1 MVPLSLIRLLYYN
14 FGMNEMYSMGLSIHS
29 IGGIALVG
37 VVFLNIFF
45 LRTAKDLRKYKR
57 MMSIFLLPLTATVI
71 GLEIFTGVIMMAA
84 KHLDFTIANIIM
96 IVISVLLIV
105 LEVKRAK
112 SLKYMNPNKERSL
125 QAYKD
130 FGIKLLYIEAAWI
143 LVIFI
148 WMWLI

>member
-1 MVPLSLIRLLYYN
+1 
-14 FGMNEMYSMGLSIHS
+14 MNEMYNMGLSLHS

-37 VVFLNIFF
+37 IVFLNIFF
-45 LRTAKDLRKYKR
+45 LRIAKDLRKYKR
-57 MMSIFLLPLTATVI
+57 LMSIFLLPLTATVL

-84 KHLDFTIANIIM
+84 KHLDFTIENIIM

-125 QAYKD
+125 EAYKNY
-130 FGIKLLYIEAAWI
+130 GIKFLYIEVVWI
-143 LVIFI
+143 LVIFL
-148 WMWLI
+148 WMWR